1 MKLQNSLILREYLR
15 PQVLPTTW
23 CPGCGLGIIMS
34 AIAQAVHFRGL
45 DKDKVAMVSGIG
57 CTGRMSGY
65 VDFNTLHTTHGR
77 APAFATG
84 LKLARPEMTVIVVM
98 GDGDSMSIGG
108 NHLVHAM
115 RRNIGL
121 TAIVVNNSV
130 YGLTGGQSS
139 PTTPVGGR
147 TTTARS
153 GSFERPMNLEVL
165 ARAAGAAFFARAT
178 VNHTAGLTKM
188 IERALAVSGFAM
200 VEVISNCHVLY
211 GKMNELG
218 DAAEMMQS
226 MDRTTRRIN
235 PVLLRRAE
243 RPLRL
248 TWPGAPSWS
257 VDAPPLEGIA
267 EDDRTPRG
275 VIFERKG
282 SVDFGQRYYAM
293 LEEIKARREK

>member
-1 MKLQNSLILREYLR
+1 
-15 PQVLPTTW
+15 
-23 CPGCGLGIIMS
+23 
-34 AIAQAVHFRGL
+34 
-45 DKDKVAMVSGIG
+45 
-57 CTGRMSGY
+57 
-65 VDFNTLHTTHGR
+65 
-77 APAFATG
+77 
-84 LKLARPEMTVIVVM
+84 
-98 GDGDSMSIGG
+98 
-108 NHLVHAM
+108 
-115 RRNIGL
+115 
-121 TAIVVNNSV
+121 
-130 YGLTGGQSS
+130 
-139 PTTPVGGR
+139 
-147 TTTARS
+147 
-153 GSFERPMNLEVL
+153 MNLEVL

-188 IERALAVSGFAM
+188 IERALGVSGFAM